1 MLSVSLRMY
10 VYFSILLMFGTKRN
24 LPPFF
29 IFFPNFCFNMKK
41 EEREVIG
48 GKLKFMSLKVMNLN
62 LPNYG

>member
-1 MLSVSLRMY
+1 
-10 VYFSILLMFGTKRN
+10 
-24 LPPFF
+24 
-29 IFFPNFCFNMKK
+29 MKK